1 MFFRTSKRSMFPVTL
16 AVASVAAAVL
26 LVFVTSGA
34 AQSPQ
39 SSTSKLSFVRTAR
52 ITGGEMA
59 GVSGTDLEVTE
70 GPNVDSNFP
79 KPQLS
84 GTVSFARVPAD
95 HVPIAA
101 GNQIVSGSF
110 SSFLGLTHRDQRLS
124 GTGIYTNTQ
133 FNVEPPDQGLAVGN
147 GFVVEP
153 VNDVIAVYSATDG
166 SLISGPEPLNQ
177 FFGLKPAI
185 VRSTPLV
192 FGQDVSDPRV
202 YFDSDTGHFFLSALE
217 IDRDP
222 NTSALGPNANT
233 IIAVSRTND
242 PTGTWNVF
250 MLDVT
255 SDGDAIFGACPCFGD
270 QPLLG
275 ADKNG
280 IYVNT
285 NAFTISTPHFFRGTQ
300 LYAIS
305 KQALVTGTPPT
316 ITAVRI
322 HNLIFD
328 NSFAFFS
335 IQPASVPPGGSFES
349 GNGGTEYFVSS
360 LDVTGTLADHLAVW
374 ALTNTNS
381 LNTTPD
387 LHLSFGF
394 TTTQVYGQSPSAQQK
409 PGPTPQLDV
418 LAAGFPL
425 GTSQNHLELVDT
437 GDDRMMQ
444 VVFADGNLWTGL
456 NSVVKT
462 REGPV
467 RTGAAWFI
475 LSPSVSGSGKSTQVG
490 ATVANQGYVAINSPN
505 QDNVIYPSIGVNP
518 SGKAVIAFTVVGQD
532 FFPSAAYA
540 TLDAVNGAGSIVIS
554 GPGTA
559 PEDGFSGY
567 VQFGGFRVAR
577 WGDYSAA
584 VADEDG
590 NIWMG
595 NEMIPNAPRVIRANW
610 GTFITKVIP

>member
-1 MFFRTSKRSMFPVTL
+1 MRGSRFFL
-16 AVASVAAAVL
+16 AVL
-26 LVFVTSGA
+26 LFVLVLGSPAA

-39 SSTSKLSFVRTAR
+39 SSTSKLSFVRTTK

-59 GVSGTDLEVTE
+59 GVSGDDLEVTQ
-70 GPNVDSNFP
+70 GPSVDSNFP

-84 GTVSFARVPAD
+84 GTVSLARVPAD
-95 HVPIAA
+95 HVPV
-101 GNQIVSGSF
+101 VSGNEVVGGSPF
-110 SSFLGLTHRDQRLS
+110 SFLGLTHRDQRLS
-124 GTGIYTNTQ
+124 GSGIYTNTQ

-166 SLISGPEPLNQ
+166 SLLSGPEPLNQ

-192 FGQDVSDPRV
+192 FGQDISDPRV
-202 YFDSDTGHFFLSALE
+202 YFDSDTGHFFLTALE
-217 IDRDP
+217 IDRHPD
-222 NTSALGPNANT
+222 TGALGPGANT
-233 IIAVSRTND
+233 IIAVSQTND

-255 SDGDAIFGACPCFGD
+255 SDGDASLGACPCFGD

-280 IYVNT
+280 IYINT
-285 NAFTISTPHFFRGTQ
+285 NAFTISTPNTFRGTQ

-305 KQALVTGTPPT
+305 KQALITGAPPT
-316 ITAVRI
+316 VTAVRF
-322 HNLIFD
+322 HNLIFG
-328 NSFAFFS
+328 FS
-335 IQPASVPPGGSFES
+335 IQPAAVPPGGSFET

-360 LDVTGTLADHLAVW
+360 LDFSGTLANQLAVW
-374 ALTNTNS
+374 ALTNTSS
-381 LNTTPD
+381 LDTTPD
-387 LHLSFGF
+387 LHLSFQF
-394 TTTQVYGQSPSAQQK
+394 TTTEVYGQSPSAQQK
-409 PGPTPQLDV
+409 SGPTPQLDV
-418 LAAGFPL
+418 LAALPGH
-425 GTSQNHLELVDT
+425 SENHLELVDT

-444 VVFADGNLWTGL
+444 VIFANGNLWTGL

-462 REGPV
+462 LQGPV
-467 RTGAAWFI
+467 RTGVAWFI
-475 LSPSVSGSGKSTQVG
+475 LSPSVSVSGESTQVG
-490 ATVANQGYVAINSPN
+490 ASVANQGYVAINSADQN
-505 QDNVIYPSIGVNP
+505 NVIYPSIGVNP
-518 SGKAVIAFTVVGQD
+518 SGKAVIAFSVVGQD

-540 TLDAVNGAGSIVIS
+540 ALDAVNGAGPIVIS
-554 GPGTA
+554 GAGTA
-559 PEDGFSGY
+559 PEDGFTGY

-590 NIWMG
+590 NIWMA

-610 GTFITKVIP
+610 GTFIVKVTP

>member
-1 MFFRTSKRSMFPVTL
+1 MRGSRFFL
-16 AVASVAAAVL
+16 AVLFCVL
-26 LVFVTSGA
+26 VLCSPAA

-39 SSTSKLSFVRTAR
+39 GSTSKLKFVRTAR

-59 GVSGTDLEVTE
+59 GVTGTDFDVAQ
-70 GPNVDSNFP
+70 GPIVNSKFP

-84 GTVSFARVPAD
+84 GTVHPARVPAD
-95 HVPIAA
+95 HIPVA
-101 GNQIVSGSF
+101 GGNDIVSGAF
-110 SSFLGLTHRDQRLS
+110 SGFLGLTHRNQRLS

-133 FNVEPPDQGLAVGN
+133 FNIEPPDQGLAVGN

-153 VNDVIAVYSATDG
+153 VNDVIAVYSATEG
-166 SLISGPEPLNQ
+166 SLVSGPEPLNQ

-222 NTSALGPNANT
+222 NTGALGPSANT
-233 IIAVSRTND
+233 IIAVSQTND
-242 PTGTWNVF
+242 PTGMWNVF

-255 SDGDAIFGACPCFGD
+255 NDGDSILGACPCFGD

-280 IYVNT
+280 IYINT
-285 NAFTISTPHFFRGTQ
+285 NAFTISTQSFRGTQ

-305 KQALVTGTPPT
+305 KHALVTGAPPT
-316 ITAVRI
+316 VTAVRI

-335 IQPASVPPGGSFES
+335 IQPATVPPGGNFET
-349 GNGGTEYFVSS
+349 GNGGTEYLVSS
-360 LDVTGTLADHLAVW
+360 LDVTGTLADQLAVW
-374 ALTNTNS
+374 ALTNTSS
-381 LNTTPD
+381 LDTTPD
-387 LHLSFGF
+387 LHLSFQF
-394 TTTQVYGQSPSAQQK
+394 TTTEVYGQPPSAQQK
-409 PGPTPQLDV
+409 SGPTPQLDV
-418 LAAGFPL
+418 LAAGSPPGRL
-425 GTSQNHLELVDT
+425 ENHLELVDT

-462 REGPV
+462 SNGPV

-475 LSPSVSGSGKSTQVG
+475 LSPSVSGSGESTQVG
-490 ATVANQGYVAINSPN
+490 ASVTNQGYVAINSPK

-518 SGKAVIAFTVVGQD
+518 SGKAVIAFSVVGQD

-540 TLDAVNGAGSIVIS
+540 TLDAVNGAGPIVIS
-554 GPGTA
+554 GPGA
-559 PEDGFSGY
+559 FPEDGFTGY

-595 NEMIPNAPRVIRANW
+595 NEMIPNAQRVIRANW
-610 GTFITKVIP
+610 GTFITKVSP

>member
-1 MFFRTSKRSMFPVTL
+1 MFFRTRKRSMFPVPL
-16 AVASVAAAVL
+16 VVASMAAAVL

-39 SSTSKLSFVRTAR
+39 SSTAKINFVRTTK
-52 ITGGEMA
+52 ILGGETGDLPA
-59 GVSGTDLEVTE
+59 TDFDVAQ
-70 GPNVDSNFP
+70 GPSVDSNFP

-95 HVPIAA
+95 HVPVVP

-110 SSFLGLTHRDQRLS
+110 SGFLGLTHRDQRLS

-133 FNVEPPDQGLAVGN
+133 FNIEPPDQGLAVGN

-153 VNDVIAVYSATDG
+153 VNDVIAVYSAADG
-166 SLISGPEPLNQ
+166 SLLSGPEPLNQ

-192 FGQDVSDPRV
+192 FGQDISDPRV
-202 YFDSDTGHFFLSALE
+202 YFDSDTGRFFLSALE

-222 NTSALGPNANT
+222 STGALGPGANT
-233 IIAVSRTND
+233 VIAVSQTND
-242 PTGTWNVF
+242 PTGSWNVF

-255 SDGDAIFGACPCFGD
+255 NNGDSVFGACPCFGD

-300 LYAIS
+300 IYAIS
-305 KQALVTGTPPT
+305 KQALITGAPPT
-316 ITAVRI
+316 ITAVRF
-322 HNLIFD
+322 HDL
-328 NSFAFFS
+328 AFGFS
-335 IQPASVPPGGSFES
+335 VQPATVPPGGSFETS
-349 GNGGTEYFVSS
+349 NGGTEYFVSS
-360 LDVTGTLADHLAVW
+360 LDFTGTLANHLAVW
-374 ALTNTNS
+374 ALTNTSS
-381 LNTTPD
+381 LNTTPG

-394 TTTQVYGQSPSAQQK
+394 TTTEVYGQPPSAQQK

-418 LAAGFPL
+418 LAAGSPPGGL
-425 GTSQNHLELVDT
+425 KNHLELVDT

-444 VVFADGNLWTGL
+444 VVFANGNLWTGL
-456 NSVVKT
+456 NSVVKAL
-462 REGPV
+462 EGPV
-467 RTGAAWFI
+467 RTGTAWFI
-475 LSPSVSGSGKSTQVG
+475 LSPSVSGNGESTQVG
-490 ATVANQGYVAINSPN
+490 ATVTNQGYVAINSPN

-518 SGKAVIAFTVVGQD
+518 SGKGVIAFSVVGQD
-532 FFPSAAYA
+532 FFPSAAYV
-540 TLDAVNGAGSIVIS
+540 TLDAVNGSGPIVIS

-559 PEDGFSGY
+559 PEDGFTGY

-584 VADEDG
+584 VADENGD
-590 NIWMG
+590 IWMG

-610 GTFITKVIP
+610 GTFITRVTP